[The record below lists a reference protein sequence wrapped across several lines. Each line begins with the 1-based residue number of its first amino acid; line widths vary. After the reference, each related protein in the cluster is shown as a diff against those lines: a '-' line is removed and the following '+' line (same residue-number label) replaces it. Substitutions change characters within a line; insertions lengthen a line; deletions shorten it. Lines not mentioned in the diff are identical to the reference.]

1 MVRSLVERVF
11 DVAHDRSQ
19 LAFVAVDGREHT
31 LGELEA
37 IVTSRSELLRGLGV
51 GAGVP
56 VAFFAGDGLDLPLSY
71 LAVIAAGGI
80 AVPVNN
86 QFGPGD
92 VEAVAE
98 ILGEAIWLSDSSRAP
113 VLDAA
118 LAAVHRAH
126 HVYDIDSF
134 ELLAGTPVEPG
145 MRRTSTVPHDPAD
158 PVDVLAFTSGTTG
171 SPKGACLSRS
181 ALDAALTSS
190 ARSYRFGS
198 DTVLLYTAAMA
209 FVPTVLTQLLGA
221 LAVGGRVHLLRSR
234 DCSTWLEQAEQVGA
248 TFTYVPTPEL
258 GDFARTADQRGGVPS
273 LRTIFH
279 AGSAVPPEVMEDA
292 LGVFGDRMLEAWG
305 MTETCGAPITVT
317 VEGDSAELGPARF
330 ALTVGRAVPEA
341 RVRLDVDE
349 GEGEL
354 LVAAPFLC
362 RGYLGVDGFEPID
375 RAAFPTGD
383 LGRIDDGFVAI
394 TGRRKELIITGGI
407 NVSPVEVELCIASM
421 DGIAE
426 AAVFGVD
433 DPRWGEAVNV
443 AVVPAPDA
451 QVDPDAIVTFV
462 KSRLAPYKAPKAVH
476 VVSEL
481 PRTASHKIMRHVL
494 RERFNTPHEGAPN
507 A

>member
-1 MVRSLVERVF
+1 MTGRV
-11 DVAHDRSQ
+11 
-19 LAFVAVDGREHT
+19 LAFVGVDGSRSTH
-31 LGELEA
+31 GELES
-37 IVTSRSELLRGLGV
+37 IVASRAEQLQGLGV

-56 VAFFAGDGLDLPLSY
+56 VALFAQDGLDLPLSY
-71 LAVIAAGGI
+71 LAVIAAGGV

-86 QFGPGD
+86 QFGPAD
-92 VEAVAE
+92 VESVAG
-98 ILGEAIWLSDSSRAP
+98 ILGEAIWLSDSGRAP
-113 VLDAA
+113 LLDSA
-118 LAAVHRAH
+118 LAAVHQDH
-126 HVYDIDSF
+126 HVYDIDTF

-145 MRRTSTVPHDPAD
+145 LRRTLPVPQDPAD

-190 ARSYRFGS
+190 ARSYRFSS

-221 LAVGGRVHLLRSR
+221 LAVGGQVHLLRSR
-234 DCSTWLEQAEQVGA
+234 DCSAWLEQAEQVGA

-258 GDFARTADQRGGVPS
+258 ADFARVADQRGGVPS

-279 AGSAVPPEVMEDA
+279 AGSAVPPEVMETA

-305 MTETCGAPITVT
+305 MTETCGAPITAT
-317 VEGDSAELGPARF
+317 VEGDPDELGPERF

-349 GEGEL
+349 DQGEL
-354 LVAAPFLC
+354 LVGAPFLC
-362 RGYLGVDGFEPID
+362 LGYLGFDGFEPID
-375 RAAFPTGD
+375 REAFPTGD

-421 DGIAE
+421 DGVAE
-426 AAVFGVD
+426 AAVFGVE

-443 AVVPAPDA
+443 AIVPARRRPHRSRGRRHVR
-451 QVDPDAIVTFV
+451 QVPA
-462 KSRLAPYKAPKAVH
+462 RAVQGPEARARRVGAAAYGQPEGH
-476 VVSEL
+476 A
-481 PRTASHKIMRHVL
+481 PRTA
-494 RERFNTPHEGAPN
+494 
-507 A
+507 